1 MHDFCCFPLRKLY
14 EQDQILNEIELEAEA
29 FDKEVEDL
37 SHLKIRVTVEA
48 KFLELHLL
56 TLHQEFLV
64 LKDFEDV
71 EQEVTNKVL
80 NSLKEKHETERKVC
94 FMLNLNQ

>member
-1 MHDFCCFPLRKLY
+1 LPLRKQY
-14 EQDQILNEIELEAEA
+14 EQDQILNEIELKTEA

-37 SHLKIRVTVEA
+37 SCLKIRVNVEA

-56 TLHQEFLV
+56 TLHQELLI

-71 EQEVTNKVL
+71 EEKVTNKVL
-80 NSLKEKHETERKVC
+80 NSLKEKHEMERKVC
-94 FMLNLNQ
+94 IMLNLNQ